1 VSADDAGGFAI
12 VAMIAIAAALAWYL
26 VYVVKVEWFKQRLLH
41 GNRHER
47 IFAMLPIVVP
57 LALTYWL
64 IVRPLTT

>member
-1 VSADDAGGFAI
+1 MRADDAGGLAI
-12 VAMIAIAAALAWYL
+12 LAILGIAAAVAWYL
-26 VYVVKVEWFKQRLLH
+26 AYVAKVEWFRQRLLH

-64 IVRPLTT
+64 MCGR